1 MKPSRLKE
9 RSGIEAG
16 KSGGSQLYDF
26 STQLVI
32 GLVLLPTY
40 DLISVPRGQST
51 SLHMPSD
58 HHDLLYHEHQPR
70 HTQRKS

>member
-1 MKPSRLKE
+1 MKPFRLKE
-9 RSGIEAG
+9 CSGIEAG
-16 KSGGSQLYDF
+16 KSGGSQLFKF
-26 STQLVI
+26 STQLVN
-32 GLVLLPTY
+32 GLVLPTY

-51 SLHMPSD
+51 PLHMPSD